1 MCDNHRNH
9 TYTVWGD
16 DMEKLKAYIICSV
29 CVLCVFLFGGLLH
42 TAFTS
47 PEVLPVVSEETYAPL
62 EVVIDAGH
70 GGEDSGA
77 VANGILEKDIN
88 LDIALDLRDILTA
101 CGCRVIMT
109 RTEDKAIYDSSA
121 STLREK
127 KVSDLK
133 NRVSLINGGDNRILV
148 SIHQNKFEQS
158 KYSGTQIF
166 YSKNDPMSFK
176 LAESLRASVTG
187 MLQPDNKRELKPAD
201 DGIYILKNAKVP
213 AVIAECGFI
222 SNPEEA
228 KKLSDSEYRKKMAFS
243 IACGVLDYMNGR
255 TKPVSY

>member
-1 MCDNHRNH
+1 MIDRPKH

-16 DMEKLKAYIICSV
+16 EMEKLRAYIICSV
-29 CVLCVFLFGGLLH
+29 SLLCVFLFGGLLY
-42 TAFTS
+42 TAFTR
-47 PEVLPVVSEETYAPL
+47 PDALPAAAEASAPPV
-62 EVVIDAGH
+62 EIVIDAGH

-109 RTEDKAIYDSSA
+109 RTEDRAIYDSSA

-127 KVSDLK
+127 KVSDLR
-133 NRVSLINGGDNRILV
+133 NRTALVNDGENRILV

-158 KYSGTQIF
+158 RYSGTQIF
-166 YSKNDPMSFK
+166 YSANDPRSFR
-176 LAESLRASVTG
+176 LAESLRSSVTG
-187 MLQPDNKRELKPAD
+187 MLQPENRRELKPAD
-201 DGIYILKNAKVP
+201 DNIYILKNAKVP

-228 KKLSDSEYRKKMAFS
+228 EKLSDPEYRRKMAFA
-243 IACGVLDYMNGR
+243 IACGVLDYLKEQQKTG
-255 TKPVSY
+255 S